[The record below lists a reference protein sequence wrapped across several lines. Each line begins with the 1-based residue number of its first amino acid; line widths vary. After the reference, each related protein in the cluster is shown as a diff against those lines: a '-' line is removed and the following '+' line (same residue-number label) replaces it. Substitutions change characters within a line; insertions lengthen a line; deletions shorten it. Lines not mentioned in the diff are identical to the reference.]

1 VKLQINYDYADDPD
15 HAAQFSSEIRNWS
28 EELGYKNYTINLQAA
43 HEASELNFLFDSSIG
58 LKPNV
63 YTMDATGLY
72 KRGYLPE
79 MLLDFVSFVNLKEKE
94 IKIYVSTSLKSIKI
108 LLKFETSEANNA
120 QQSH

>member
-15 HAAQFSSEIRNWS
+15 HAAQFSSELKNWS
-28 EELGYKNYTINLQAA
+28 EELGYKNYTINMQAA
-43 HEASELNFLFDSSIG
+43 HQASELNFLFDSSIG

-94 IKIYVSTSLKSIKI
+94 IKIYVSFALKAMKTSLE
-108 LLKFETSEANNA
+108 L
-120 QQSH
+120 